1 MQAVAGTTY
10 VPRQVGG
17 ETMVAAMLATILADY
32 NAPGWGS

>member
-17 ETMVAAMLATILADY
+17 ETMVAAMLATILAGYD
-32 NAPGWGS
+32 APG